1 MPACL
6 KGQAVFRCQEQRIAE
21 ALEIR
26 KEEFQ
31 MNQNQVNM
39 AKKDEVLEGV
49 LQEFAKLAAIPRK
62 SGHEQAV
69 SDFLK
74 SYLSELGFTVTQDE
88 ANNIIADKKATAGFE
103 KAPLT
108 ILQGHMDM
116 VCVAEE
122 GYAYDPLKDP
132 IKLVRTEEFLS
143 AEGTSLGA
151 DDGIGVAEAIYIMK
165 TAKDH
170 GPLRLIVTTDEEQ
183 SMKGAIHLSADHLK
197 DASFLINCDSEN
209 YDELTVGSAGSVDLD
224 FTRELKRVEP
234 ETSAAWKLEVKG
246 LRGGHSGERIGD
258 GRGNAIRT
266 LAMILTALQ
275 AKGEVELASFTGG
288 KARNAIPND
297 ATAVIVTDIPKADIE
312 AVIADQKERFTQMY
326 GNVEPQ
332 ILVPLTSVEA
342 AQQVLKA
349 GDAKRL
355 LNLLTILHTGV
366 YAMSTVIPGLVE
378 TSANLGVVN
387 MTAEEVEVQ
396 FFPRSAIDQKLDE
409 FRQYAETV
417 AELTGFTAHIGTQ
430 SPGWKENKESRLA
443 KIVAETFAEQNGKPM
458 KVETIHAG
466 LECGW
471 HFRKNPKLDMVSI
484 GVTTKDI
491 HSPNEHLVL
500 ATVKPQVD
508 LIVAT
513 LHKIAAL

>member
-1 MPACL
+1 MN
-6 KGQAVFRCQEQRIAE
+6 KNHEGQ
-21 ALEIR
+21 
-26 KEEFQ
+26 
-31 MNQNQVNM
+31 N
-39 AKKDEVLEGV
+39 EVLEGV
-49 LQEFAKLAAIPRK
+49 LAEFAKLAAIPRK

-74 SYLSELGFTVTQDE
+74 SYLSELGFTVMQDE

-122 GYAYDPLKDP
+122 GYDYDPLKDP
-132 IKLVRTEEFLS
+132 IKLVRTEEYLS

-183 SMKGAIHLSADHLK
+183 SMKGAIRLSAEHLK

-234 ETSAAWKLEVKG
+234 ETSFAWKIEVKG
-246 LRGGHSGERIGD
+246 LLGGHSGERIGD

-275 AKGEVELASFTGG
+275 EKGEVELASFAGG

-297 ATAVIVTDIPKADIE
+297 AAAVFVTDLPKEEIE
-312 AVIADQKERFTQMY
+312 AVIKDQQERFKKMY

-342 AQQVLKA
+342 PQQVLTA

-387 MTAEEVEVQ
+387 MTADEVEVQ
-396 FFPRSAIDQKLDE
+396 FFPRSAVDQKLDG

-417 AELTGFTAHIGTQ
+417 AALTGFTAHIGTQ
-430 SPGWKENKESRLA
+430 SPGWKENKDSRLA

-471 HFRKNPKLDMVSI
+471 HFRKNPQLDMVSI

-491 HSPNEHLVL
+491 HSPKERLNLPSLERTWKLVR
-500 ATVKPQVD
+500 AVIEK
-508 LIVAT
+508 
-513 LHKIAAL
+513 K

>member
-1 MPACL
+1 MN
-6 KGQAVFRCQEQRIAE
+6 KNHEGQ
-21 ALEIR
+21 
-26 KEEFQ
+26 
-31 MNQNQVNM
+31 N
-39 AKKDEVLEGV
+39 EVLEGV
-49 LQEFAKLAAIPRK
+49 LAEFAKLAAIPRK

-74 SYLSELGFTVTQDE
+74 SYLSELGFTVMQDE

-132 IKLVRTEEFLS
+132 IKLVRTEEYLS

-183 SMKGAIHLSADHLK
+183 SMKGAIRLSAEHLK

-234 ETSAAWKLEVKG
+234 ETSAAWRLEVKG
-246 LRGGHSGERIGD
+246 LLGGHSGERIGD

-275 AKGEVELASFTGG
+275 AKGEVELASLRA
-288 KARNAIPND
+288 ARPAMPSRTMRRPSLSRISR
-297 ATAVIVTDIPKADIE
+297 K
-312 AVIADQKERFTQMY
+312 
-326 GNVEPQ
+326 
-332 ILVPLTSVEA
+332 
-342 AQQVLKA
+342 
-349 GDAKRL
+349 KRL
-355 LNLLTILHTGV
+355 RRSSKTSRSASRRCT
-366 YAMSTVIPGLVE
+366 AMS
-378 TSANLGVVN
+378 SR
-387 MTAEEVEVQ
+387 
-396 FFPRSAIDQKLDE
+396 RSSC
-409 FRQYAETV
+409 R
-417 AELTGFTAHIGTQ
+417 
-430 SPGWKENKESRLA
+430 
-443 KIVAETFAEQNGKPM
+443 
-458 KVETIHAG
+458 
-466 LECGW
+466 
-471 HFRKNPKLDMVSI
+471 
-484 GVTTKDI
+484 
-491 HSPNEHLVL
+491 
-500 ATVKPQVD
+500 
-508 LIVAT
+508 
-513 LHKIAAL
+513 